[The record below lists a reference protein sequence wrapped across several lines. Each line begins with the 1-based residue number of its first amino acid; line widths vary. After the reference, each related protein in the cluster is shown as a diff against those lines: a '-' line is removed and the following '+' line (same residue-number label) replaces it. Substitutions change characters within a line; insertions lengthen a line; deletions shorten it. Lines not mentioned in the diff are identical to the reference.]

1 MPEPLPTVPATQ
13 TMAITTTARARAK
26 ARERERER
34 ARTMATTV
42 TTASHSFS
50 RRLRQPSRLADSRVE
65 LAELA
70 ELVASRVFLA
80 AFSAV
85 VLEVPVLELELELLE
100 PLLVLANRRLVES
113 QAST

>member
-1 MPEPLPTVPATQ
+1 MLLEQLMLEPLPTVPATQ
-13 TMAITTTARARAK
+13 TMAITTTARAK

-50 RRLRQPSRLADSRVE
+50 RRPRQPSRLAGSRVE
-65 LAELA
+65 LVVLAVLA

-85 VLEVPVLELELELLE
+85 VLE
-100 PLLVLANRRLVES
+100 LVLVSRRLVES
-113 QAST
+113 QALT